1 MKARALH
8 HVRWGTTDH
17 PAFFYFKG
25 DAMNQHPPRTKPAS
39 ELDDNRLETVRGDSH
54 DPGED
59 DQNDLTVEALADAD
73 SGDGL
78 RPPG

>member
-1 MKARALH
+1 
-8 HVRWGTTDH
+8 
-17 PAFFYFKG
+17 
-25 DAMNQHPPRTKPAS
+25 MNQHPPRTKPAS

-78 RPPG
+78 RPRG